1 MTEKIE
7 GTDEKRSEL
16 AVADLVPTQEMK
28 TPDGSAVDEMRD
40 FIRSHKMAVYA
51 DVDLKA
57 LTNEGRA

>member
-7 GTDEKRSEL
+7 GTDENRSEL
-16 AVADLVPTQEMK
+16 AVADLVPSQEMK
-28 TPDGSAVDEMRD
+28 IPDGSAVDEMRD